1 MQEHLDEFSWK
12 YCHRRGDQM
21 ADLLAEVARWPHVP
35 LSGIRSLARPQPPH
49 PPGRDRW
56 YKRDNALL
64 SAWLR
69 SREAAS

>member
-1 MQEHLDEFSWK
+1 
-12 YCHRRGDQM
+12 M